1 MGGGIVNRD
10 YIMNNFPV
18 LITERLMLRQL
29 SDKDVKEVF
38 ILRSDKLINKYLD
51 RQPCTTIEDAFGF
64 IKKIKNTS
72 LTYWAIAQ
80 KEEDKLIGTICLFNI
95 SKELKIGEIGYEL
108 LAEYHGKGMMREAA
122 KKIIE
127 FATKTLEIE
136 TVEAYMHKGN
146 ESSGNLLKALGF
158 VVANMVDEVNPNL
171 ILFRLDTR
179 KVK

>member
-1 MGGGIVNRD
+1 MGGAIVNRD

-80 KEEDKLIGTICLFNI
+80 KGEDKLIGTICLFNI
-95 SKELKIGEIGYEL
+95 SKELKTCEIGYEL
-108 LAEYHGKGMMREAA
+108 LAEYHGKGIMKEAA
-122 KKIIE
+122 KKVIE
-127 FATKTLEIE
+127 FARQILDIE
-136 TVEAYMHKGN
+136 TIEAYTHKEN
-146 ESSGNLLKALGF
+146 ESSINLLKALGF

-171 ILFRLDTR
+171 ILGRLDTSNIE
-179 KVK
+179 